1 MAITVEAIYEN
12 GVLKPVR
19 TLHLREHQQ
28 VRITVEDPL
37 DWVYRTRGIIPCSDH
52 ALIQWAAL
60 DPDLEY
66 DFGREP

>member
-12 GVLKPVR
+12 GTLRALGHLPLKQG
-19 TLHLREHQQ
+19 QQ
-28 VRITVEDPL
+28 VRITVEESG
-37 DWVYRTRGIIPCSDH
+37 DWVSRTRGIIPCSDPT
-52 ALIQWAAL
+52 LGEWAAM

>member
-1 MAITVEAIYEN
+1 MAITIDAVYEN

-19 TLHLREHQQ
+19 ALHLQEHQR

-37 DWVYRTRGIIPCSDH
+37 DWVSRTRGIIPCSDP
-52 ALIQWAAL
+52 ALVQWAAT

-66 DFGREP
+66 DFGSDP